1 MLLER
6 LRQHFDIMEKEDYL
20 GKEKIIVHQILL
32 LRPAHCPDCKRA
44 VKRDWLPTRCIHELQ
59 CDNRVV
65 PTYYQ
70 APRYRCNRCKKRVL
84 SPQEALLNEIMP
96 KHMRYTM
103 AANRRIGG
111 DVIANYKS
119 PPKEAYERNK
129 IASFERRHKTTPGT
143 VYNAMYGEEE
153 RRNEGRGPYD
163 RYLHYVITHLEEYYY
178 VFGAEEKNLY
188 LLEVVPAETI
198 SGFLEKFFVDY
209 KTKDCPRTHII
220 ADFEYGLL
228 DSINA
233 LCGRNI
239 LLSIR
244 QSTLADYFSE
254 LESFDADAD
263 KDEQI
268 LPCWSPLELYL
279 GPNSAADID
288 TSYFDVAIEK
298 KIEEVKSRLA
308 RGEAPE
314 SILMAE
320 IEKTK

>member
-6 LRQHFDIMEKEDYL
+6 LRQYFDITEKEDYL
-20 GKEKIIVHQILL
+20 GKERIIVHQILL

-44 VKRDWLPTRCIHELQ
+44 VKRDWLSTRCIHELQ

-143 VYNAMYGEEE
+143 VYNATYEEE
-153 RRNEGRGPYD
+153 KRRTEGRGPYD
-163 RYLHYVITHLEEYYY
+163 RYLHYVIIRIEENYY
-178 VFGAEEKNLY
+178 VFGEEENRLH
-188 LLEVVPAETI
+188 LLEIVPDETLR
-198 SGFLEKFFVDY
+198 GFLDKYFVDY
-209 KTKDCPRTHII
+209 KTKDCPTTHII
-220 ADFEYGLL
+220 ADFEYELL
-228 DSINA
+228 DAINT
-233 LCGRNI
+233 LCGRKV
-239 LLSIR
+239 LLSVR
-244 QSTLADYFSE
+244 KSALEDYFSKLAL
-254 LESFDADAD
+254 LEEEDV
-263 KDEQI
+263 
-268 LPCWSPLELYL
+268 PYWSPLELYP
-279 GPNSAADID
+279 GPASFADVD
-288 TSYFDVAIEK
+288 TSFFEDIIEAAIN
-298 KIEEVKSRLA
+298 EVKTKLA
-308 RGEAPE
+308 SGESPE
-314 SILMAE
+314 DILQK
-320 IEKTK
+320 EKTKETK